1 MKSEQNSGDTKK
13 VKFGIL
19 EKLLIGI
26 ILPMVL
32 ILTLVGFRLNYEVD
46 EIVMELND
54 EYLTSETDSAAQ
66 QMNAHFQRYMG
77 IAKSMSETKE
87 LARILSEWHAGF
99 DGTRQHNDLLT
110 FLRDIQG
117 SDSMIASVWV
127 YNMNVKE
134 LLQSDETYADS
145 KTFDATSRK
154 WYAPVVNGQKIA
166 ATGAY
171 EDVSTGKLIMTFA
184 APVMTDGTL
193 TGILGVDVSLDTVI
207 QETSRIK
214 IGDTGYLTVFDAD
227 NNIIY
232 HPDQGLL
239 LKNVSDIEYSD
250 NVKQAVIGNQTV
262 EAMEYTRSGET
273 YHCSTVHLQDSKYM
287 IMGLMP
293 DAEYNK
299 FVSSTTNTIL
309 FWFVT
314 AIAVIAVIVTV
325 ISLVIVRTIKNLDVV
340 VHRIA
345 DGELDVEVNVST
357 KDEVGAL
364 AENVNGIV
372 SRLKNYILY
381 IDEITEVLKEIGNGN
396 FVFTLNQDYEG
407 EFAKVKEALL
417 EVRDT
422 ISETL
427 KSVVVAA
434 DQVASGSSQ
443 IAIGAQ
449 SQAQGATEQ
458 ASSVEELAAN
468 LQEVS
473 QQISENTQ
481 QIMETG
487 KQLDSMGEKIHDG
500 EKQMKSMLESMESIS
515 ENSKRVANIIKSI
528 EDIAF
533 QTNILALNAA
543 VEAARAGQAG
553 KGFAVVAD
561 EVRNLASK
569 TSEASKSTAELIQK
583 ALEAVEHGKATAEKT
598 AASFEVIYAKVGE
611 VNENAHKI
619 TDSSEKQDEAIRQTT
634 IGVDQISSVVQ
645 NNSATAQESAAASE
659 ELSGQAQMLKN
670 LVEKFKLPED
680 NYSSFDENVYTQA
693 VPPDEFKY

>member
-1 MKSEQNSGDTKK
+1 MRSDQNSGDTKR
-13 VKFGIL
+13 VKFGIF
-19 EKLLIGI
+19 EKLIVGI
-26 ILPMVL
+26 ILPMIL
-32 ILTLVGFRLNYEVD
+32 ILSIVGFRLSYEVD
-46 EIVMELND
+46 EIVIEVNNN
-54 EYLTSETDSAAQ
+54 YLTSETDAAAQ
-66 QMNAHFQRYMG
+66 SVDSHFQKYMG
-77 IAKSMSETKE
+77 IAASMSKTEELNGILNGWRTGFEGTK
-87 LARILSEWHAGF
+87 
-99 DGTRQHNDLLT
+99 QYNDLMT
-110 FLRDIQG
+110 FLKNIQG
-117 SDSMIASVWV
+117 SDSMIASTWV

-134 LLQSDETYADS
+134 FLQSDGTYADS

-154 WYAPVVNGQKIA
+154 WYAPVVNGQKVI

-171 EDVSTGKLIMTFA
+171 EDIATGKLIMTFA
-184 APVMTDGTL
+184 APVMMDGTL
-193 TGILGVDVSLDTVI
+193 SGILGVDVSLDTII
-207 QETSRIK
+207 QEMSQIK

-232 HPDQGLL
+232 HPDQSLV
-239 LKNVSDIEYSD
+239 LKNVLDIEYSD
-250 NVKQAVIGNQTV
+250 NVKQTIMNNQTV
-262 EAMEYTRSGET
+262 EAMEYTRSGQT
-273 YHCSTVHLQDSKYM
+273 YHCSTVYLEDSGYLM
-287 IMGLMP
+287 MGLMP

-299 FVSSTTNTIL
+299 YVKSTTFTIL
-309 FWFVT
+309 IWFIV
-314 AIAVIAVIVTV
+314 AIVVISAVVAAM
-325 ISLVIVRTIKNLDVV
+325 SLVIVKSIKKLNVV
-340 VHRIA
+340 VGRIA
-345 DGELDVEVNVST
+345 DGELDVEANVST

-381 IDEITEVLKEIGNGN
+381 IDEITEVLKEIGDGN
-396 FVFTLNQDYEG
+396 FVFTLNQDYAG

-422 ISETL
+422 ISQTL

-434 DQVASGSSQ
+434 DQVASGASQ

-583 ALEAVEHGKATAEKT
+583 ALEAVEHGKATAEET
-598 AASFEVIYAKVGE
+598 AASFEVIYTKVGE

-619 TDSSEKQDEAIRQTT
+619 TDSSEKQDDSIRQTT
-634 IGVDQISSVVQ
+634 VGVDQISSVVQ

-670 LVEKFKLPED
+670 LVAKFRLPED
-680 NYSSFDENVYTQA
+680 HYSSFDETEYTQE
-693 VPPDEFKY
+693 VPSDDFKY